1 MLQADCDIAA
11 TKDFERNFDSTYIG
25 EHKTP
30 LANTFRVI
38 HLDFSGID
46 ADIFTESFVANDRDG
61 PLDFSLRNNF
71 KEGTDLLQGHYRSLS
86 LLLTDF
92 LFVYKQYFT
101 DSIYLA
107 VDEYDQGADE
117 VLAMNMDSFRDLT
130 RLGGVLKTFYSKIK
144 DFAAKS
150 TIARIFITGV
160 TTIQLDSMVSGLSI
174 AKNFTANAQFTTM
187 FGFTETELRN
197 GIPQLVDLKR
207 YG

>member
-1 MLQADCDIAA
+1 MFDLLVSP
-11 TKDFERNFDSTYIG
+11 FFDSQGGQIKVRFGGT
-25 EHKTP
+25 
-30 LANTFRVI
+30 LRVRPTR
-38 HLDFSGID
+38 SGGI
-46 ADIFTESFVANDRDG
+46 
-61 PLDFSLRNNF
+61 
-71 KEGTDLLQGHYRSLS
+71 
-86 LLLTDF
+86 
-92 LFVYKQYFT
+92 
-101 DSIYLA
+101 
-107 VDEYDQGADE
+107 
-117 VLAMNMDSFRDLT
+117 
-130 RLGGVLKTFYSKIK
+130 LKTFYSKIK